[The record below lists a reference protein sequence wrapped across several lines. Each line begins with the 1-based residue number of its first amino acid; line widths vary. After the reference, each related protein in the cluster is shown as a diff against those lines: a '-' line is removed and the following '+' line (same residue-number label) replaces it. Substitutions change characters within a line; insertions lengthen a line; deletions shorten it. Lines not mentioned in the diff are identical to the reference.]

1 VRFRTAFLI
10 LVYVLLVLLLIP
22 FLLLCMLVGTRDPLV
37 AIGKW
42 AMRLSRRILGIPL
55 DVRGLENVLARG
67 SYPRASTA
75 EVDPRAKPGAPTGA
89 GGRSEA
95 PAPAAVDRSRPL
107 IIMANH
113 LSFLDGPLL
122 FMLLPQPVR
131 VIMKKGI
138 GRIPVLGPGMRFVGF
153 LTVDR
158 TGAREGKA
166 RIELAARLMRERGYS
181 FLIFP
186 EGTRSGDG
194 DLGPFRRGGFF
205 LALESGAPIV
215 PVAIRGTYEMMPR
228 GRWYVGKGRI
238 RVDVLAPV
246 PSAGT
251 TVETMPELMEKVRSA
266 ITAGLEKGDA

>member
-1 VRFRTAFLI
+1 
-10 LVYVLLVLLLIP
+10 
-22 FLLLCMLVGTRDPLV
+22 
-37 AIGKW
+37 
-42 AMRLSRRILGIPL
+42 
-55 DVRGLENVLARG
+55 
-67 SYPRASTA
+67 
-75 EVDPRAKPGAPTGA
+75 
-89 GGRSEA
+89 
-95 PAPAAVDRSRPL
+95 
-107 IIMANH
+107 MANH

-194 DLGPFRRGGFF
+194 GLGPFRRGGFF

-251 TVETMPELMEKVRSA
+251 TVETMPELMEKVRAA